1 MRARTNEMNLGYVL
15 ISRAEAGD
23 VDGILALAERNAPD
37 RGGELSVRSTREDIV
52 ASISASLAVVAHQN
66 GEVIGFV
73 LTHEKRGPNPPII
86 EAMLRAYAGS
96 HNAYVYGPVCVDESA
111 RGLGIAA
118 LMFAELRKLLPGR
131 EGILFIK
138 ASNEP
143 SLRSHRKMGMQEVGE
158 FTFQGTRL
166 IIFAYNYNA

>member
-1 MRARTNEMNLGYVL
+1 MRARTNEMNLANVV
-15 ISRAEAGD
+15 IAMADATD

-37 RGGELSVRSTREDIV
+37 RGGELSVRFKREDI
-52 ASISASLAVVAHQN
+52 AARISASPAVVARRN

-73 LTHEKRGPNPPII
+73 LTHEKQGPNPPIVD
-86 EAMLRAYAGS
+86 AMLRAYAGS
-96 HNAYVYGPVCVDESA
+96 RNAYVYGPVCVDEPA

-158 FTFQGTRL
+158 INFHGTQL
-166 IIFAYNYNA
+166 IIFAYDA